1 MEIGICSYSFH
12 RLLAAGKQ
20 DIFRFIV
27 DCKELGCS
35 QLDPWN
41 AHLEL
46 IKQGDATARPGAS
59 EHLSKAEERYLTKV
73 KDAADAVEMP
83 FGLIAVDGAHVYE
96 GEPQKR
102 NENRAR
108 AYRWLDVA
116 RHLGARQIRIDS
128 GGPEVMTSEIFKV
141 IEEGYQDLIERA
153 TRYNIE
159 VVVENHLG
167 PTLLPEN
174 ILTLVQSIDG
184 LGLLLDTQ
192 NWKPGKKA
200 EGLRDCAKYATA
212 VHVKTLK
219 WDDQGNEIM
228 TNPPAAIRSLQDA
241 GYSGCWG
248 IESCPEDGDE
258 YGAARRSVALLRKLV
273 H

>member
-41 AHLEL
+41 AHLAL
-46 IKQGDATARPGAS
+46 IKQGDAAVKLGAKQ
-59 EHLSKAEERYLTKV
+59 HLSRAEEDYLTKV
-73 KDAADAVEMP
+73 KDAADAVELP

-96 GEPQKR
+96 AEAQKLA
-102 NENRAR
+102 ENRAR
-108 AYRWLDVA
+108 AYRWIEVA
-116 RHLGARQIRIDS
+116 RRLGARQVRIDS
-128 GGPEVMTSEIFKV
+128 GGPEEMTGEIFKV

-153 TRYNIE
+153 TSFNIE
-159 VVVENHLG
+159 VVVENHWG
-167 PTLLPEN
+167 PTVLPEN
-174 ILTLVQSIDG
+174 VLTLVESIDG

-192 NWKPGKKA
+192 NWKEGKKA

-212 VHVKTLK
+212 VHIKTLK
-219 WDDQGNEIM
+219 WDEQGNETM
-228 TNPPAAIRSLQDA
+228 TQVPSAIRQLQDA

-248 IESCPEDGDE
+248 IESCPEDADE